1 MIKEPLMIRNYKY
14 KLYASKHTKEL
25 ARLVTSANFAW
36 NHIVELSRRYY
47 RLFHK
52 SLSPNKLQHHM
63 AKLAKRD
70 RYWSKLHSQ
79 TMQWICQKYTEA
91 LKQSFK
97 QKHRGFPRCH
107 KKHVGGSILFKGKEG
122 YKLTTD
128 GKRGFLV
135 VNKLDKNWKFKFKV
149 TREWG
154 DIRNVTIKRDN
165 DGCLYLVICCNVPE
179 RRLER
184 EESGSIGMDFGMKTF
199 LTMSDGESVQI
210 PDYHK
215 QSLEETRKADRS
227 YSKKLNAKVYGS
239 SFKRAK
245 KAKRKAHRKVADRR
259 SDFHWKLAHELC
271 RRNSFIAIEDLNLE
285 GMKRHKRWGRKISNL
300 GFGEFVR
307 KLYVVVEKYGTTVH
321 KIGRFAASSQTCS
334 ECGHVYKGTKDLK
347 VREWVCPECGTVHD
361 RDVNAARNIL
371 AFAMEEMKGEGV
383 PLIGSGSKTLDGSPS
398 AQPCLEGNLH
408 GPSENPTIF
417 SRGSTSIHKLTTPAA
432 EHQRLRVFLSK
443 T

>member
-1 MIKEPLMIRNYKY
+1 MIRNYKY
-14 KLYASKHTKEL
+14 KLYASKHTKDL

-36 NHIVELSRRYY
+36 NHVVELSRRYY
-47 RLFHK
+47 RIFHK
-52 SLSPNKLQHHM
+52 SLSPAKLQHHM

-79 TMQWICQKYTEA
+79 TMQWVCQKYTEA

-97 QKHRGFPRCH
+97 QKRRGFPRCH
-107 KKHVGGSILFKGKEG
+107 KKHVGGSILFKGKGG
-122 YKLTTD
+122 YTLTSN
-128 GKRGFLV
+128 GKRGFLTI
-135 VNKLDKNWKFKFKV
+135 NKLNKNWKFKFKV

-199 LTMSDGESVQI
+199 LTMSDGESVEI

-259 SDFHWKLAHELC
+259 SDFQWKLAHELC
-271 RRNSFIAIEDLNLE
+271 RWNSFIAIEDLNLE
-285 GMKRHKRWGRKISNL
+285 GMKKHKRWGRKISSL

-307 KLYVVVEKYGTTVH
+307 KLYVVAEKYGTTVH
-321 KIGRFAASSQTCS
+321 KINRFAASSQTCS
-334 ECGHVYKGTKDLK
+334 ECGYVHKGTKDLK
-347 VREWVCPECGTVHD
+347 VREWACPECGAVHD

-383 PLIGSGSKTLDGSPS
+383 PLIGSGSKTLYGSPS

-417 SRGSTSIHKLTTPAA
+417 SRGSTSKHSEYMLP
-432 EHQRLRVFLSK
+432 FD
-443 T
+443 